1 MTGTTVSTRLLRHA
15 WLLVLVIGVALFVLD
30 ERTMVRTENPNFVPS
45 AILLGAAVVPFAFVT
60 FIKGRRLPYAVG
72 GGMLASAAFFGGVL
86 GTIVAGTLEF
96 DVEQR
101 LGALPMIGV
110 AVIEEGAKLL
120 VPLVLL
126 LVLHRRFGPADGLL
140 LGVACGAGFA
150 ALETMGYGFV
160 TLLESHGSVVSTV
173 DVLMLRG
180 LMSPAGHMAWTG
192 ITAAALY
199 AIPRAV
205 DRGRAVGRF
214 VLAYVVAV
222 ALHACWDS
230 FGGLIPYVVL
240 AVISLG
246 LLTYI
251 AHRIA
256 HHPAASP
263 AARAPEAGAGGPVL
277 AAGVSRPAAPAPT
290 GPARRWPPGR

>member
-1 MTGTTVSTRLLRHA
+1 MSTRWVRHA
-15 WLLVLVIGVALFVLD
+15 WLLVLVVGIALFVLD
-30 ERTMVRTENPNFVPS
+30 ERTMVATDNPNFVPS
-45 AILLGAAVVPFAFVT
+45 AILLGAAVVPFTFVT
-60 FIKGRRLPYAVG
+60 FIKGRRLPYVVSG
-72 GGMLASAAFFGGVL
+72 GLLASAAFFGGVL

-96 DVEQR
+96 DVQQR

-110 AVIEEGAKLL
+110 AIIEEAAKLL

-126 LVLHRRFGPADGLL
+126 LVLRHRFGPADGLL

-160 TLLESHGSVVSTV
+160 TLLSSHGSVVSTV

-192 ITAAALY
+192 ISAAALF
-199 AIPRAV
+199 AIPGAV
-205 DRGRAVGRF
+205 HHGRAVGRF

-222 ALHACWDS
+222 ALHAAWDS
-230 FGGLIPYVVL
+230 LGGLLAYVVL
-240 AVISLG
+240 AVLSLG

-256 HHPAASP
+256 HHTVQAPVESTAAP
-263 AARAPEAGAGGPVL
+263 GPV
-277 AAGVSRPAAPAPT
+277 AHG
-290 GPARRWPPGR
+290 

>member
-1 MTGTTVSTRLLRHA
+1 
-15 WLLVLVIGVALFVLD
+15 
-30 ERTMVRTENPNFVPS
+30 
-45 AILLGAAVVPFAFVT
+45 
-60 FIKGRRLPYAVG
+60 
-72 GGMLASAAFFGGVL
+72 MLASAAFFGGVL

-96 DVEQR
+96 DVQQR

-110 AVIEEGAKLL
+110 AIIEEAAKLL

-126 LVLHRRFGPADGLL
+126 LVLRRRFGPADGLL

-160 TLLESHGSVVSTV
+160 TLLETHGSVLTTV

-192 ITAAALY
+192 ITAAALFS
-199 AIPRAV
+199 IPGAV
-205 DRGRAVGRF
+205 HRGRAVGRF

-222 ALHACWDS
+222 ALHAAWDS
-230 FGGLIPYVVL
+230 VGGLIPYVVL
-240 AVISLG
+240 GVISLG

-251 AHRIA
+251 SHRIA
-256 HHPAASP
+256 HS
-263 AARAPEAGAGGPVL
+263 
-277 AAGVSRPAAPAPT
+277 PAPT
-290 GPARRWPPGR
+290 PAVASPEAAATERTARSSA